1 MKNKGCRDA
10 VGILK
15 DIGRGMKEKL
25 YRQLAI
31 DYCCTYEEIA
41 NDKNHFTEYKRLDGR
56 RRFDESEECAL
67 KVIAVNGKLVFTG
80 EKQFVDAC
88 KEKFE
93 NCPGSWFMDVGN
105 FRELEKIL
113 NEEGYRLKTAHPFF
127 IPRNANELTYTGFEI
142 RKYNQ
147 NEIMQFQGD
156 SRFDEAFCFD
166 ENSPDMLGVAA
177 VIDDQIVGMAGA
189 SADSPSFWQIGI
201 NVDKDA
207 EGKHIGSTLVSI
219 LKHDIMEMGL
229 VPYYGTSISNLAS
242 QRVAANAGFEVAWVE
257 LLSEKE

>member
-1 MKNKGCRDA
+1 MSSEN
-10 VGILK
+10 LLL
-15 DIGRGMKEKL
+15 KEKL

-41 NDKNHFTEYKRLDGR
+41 DDKNHFTEYKRLDGR

-80 EKQFVDAC
+80 ERQFVNAC

-93 NCPGSWFMDVGN
+93 KCSGSWFMDVGN

-113 NEEGYRLKTAHPFF
+113 DQGGYRLKTAHPFF
-127 IPRNANELTYTGFEI
+127 VPRNANELTYDSFEI

-147 NEIMQFQGD
+147 KEIMQFQD
-156 SRFDEAFCFD
+156 DRRFDEAFCFD
-166 ENSPDMLGVAA
+166 KNSPDMLGVAA

-189 SADSPSFWQIGI
+189 SADSPMLWQIGI
-201 NVDKDA
+201 NVDKNA
-207 EGKHIGSTLVSI
+207 KGKHIGSTLVSI

>member
-1 MKNKGCRDA
+1 M
-10 VGILK
+10 I
-15 DIGRGMKEKL
+15 
-25 YRQLAI
+25 
-31 DYCCTYEEIA
+31 
-41 NDKNHFTEYKRLDGR
+41 F
-56 RRFDESEECAL
+56 
-67 KVIAVNGKLVFTG
+67 
-80 EKQFVDAC
+80 
-88 KEKFE
+88 
-93 NCPGSWFMDVGN
+93 
-105 FRELEKIL
+105 
-113 NEEGYRLKTAHPFF
+113 NEEGYRLNKAHPFF
-127 IPRNANELTYTGFEI
+127 IPRNSNELTYTGFEI

-189 SADSPSFWQIGI
+189 SADSPTFWQIGI